1 MNLLSLLTQGDMLLR
16 LVSLVLLVMSVF
28 SWVVILYKAVLLH
41 VAQRD
46 LALCQ
51 TCLLQA
57 TDWRQAQAQWRDSDR
72 WQLFPAL
79 MAAVHDRAAGALA
92 ASAAAE
98 DQLTRRLREALHEVR
113 ARLQWGHDGLATI
126 GATAPFVGL
135 LGTVWGIFHA
145 LTSLAGAGQYT
156 LDKVAQPVGEALVMT
171 AAGLAVAIPA
181 VMAYNLLGRRL
192 ARLDSTLEG
201 LAFDLRAMA
210 QGSADGVAH
219 GLR

>member
-1 MNLLSLLTQGDMLLR
+1 MWSLLTQGDALLR
-16 LVSLVLLVMSVF
+16 LLSLVLLAMSVF
-28 SWVVILYKAVLLH
+28 SWMVILYKAVLLH

-46 LALCQ
+46 LSLCQ
-51 TCLLQA
+51 ACLLQA
-57 TDWRQAQAQWRDSDR
+57 PDWAQAQAQWLASDR

-79 MAAVHDRAAGALA
+79 MAAVQASPTGALA
-92 ASAAAE
+92 ASAAFE
-98 DQLTRRLREALHEVR
+98 VQLTRRLREALHSVR
-113 ARLQWGHDGLATI
+113 ARLQWGQDGLATI

-145 LTSLAGAGQYT
+145 LTNLAGAGQYT

-192 ARLDSTLEG
+192 ARLDSRLEG
-201 LAFDLRAMA
+201 LAFDLRALA
-210 QGSADGVAH
+210 QAGKH
-219 GLR
+219 

>member
-1 MNLLSLLTQGDMLLR
+1 MSMWSLLTQGDALLR
-16 LVSLVLLVMSVF
+16 LLSLVLLAMSVF
-28 SWVVILYKAVLLH
+28 SWMVILYKALLLH

-46 LALCQ
+46 LSLCQ
-51 TCLLQA
+51 ACLLQA
-57 TDWRQAQAQWRDSDR
+57 PDWAQAQAQWRDSDR

-79 MAAVHDRAAGALA
+79 MAAVQASPIGALA
-92 ASAAAE
+92 ASAAFE
-98 DQLTRRLREALHEVR
+98 DQLTRRLREALHSVR
-113 ARLQWGHDGLATI
+113 ARLQWGQDGLATI

-145 LTSLAGAGQYT
+145 LTNLAGAGQYT

-192 ARLDSTLEG
+192 ARLDSRLEG
-201 LAFDLRAMA
+201 LAFDLRALA
-210 QGSADGVAH
+210 QAGKH
-219 GLR
+219 

>member
-1 MNLLSLLTQGDMLLR
+1 MSMWSLLTQGDALLR
-16 LVSLVLLVMSVF
+16 LLSLVLLAMSVF
-28 SWVVILYKAVLLH
+28 SWMVILYKAVLLH

-46 LALCQ
+46 LNLCQ
-51 TCLLQA
+51 ACLLQA
-57 TDWRQAQAQWRDSDR
+57 PEWAQAQAQWLASDR

-79 MAAVHDRAAGALA
+79 MAAVQASPTGALA
-92 ASAAAE
+92 ATAAFE
-98 DQLTRRLREALHEVR
+98 DQLTRRLREALHSVR
-113 ARLQWGHDGLATI
+113 ARLQWGQDGLATI

-145 LTSLAGAGQYT
+145 LTNLAGAGQYT

-192 ARLDSTLEG
+192 ARLDSRLEG
-201 LAFDLRAMA
+201 LAFDLRALA
-210 QGSADGVAH
+210 QAGKH
-219 GLR
+219 

>member
-1 MNLLSLLTQGDMLLR
+1 MSMWSLLTQGDALLR
-16 LVSLVLLVMSVF
+16 LLSLVLLAMSVF
-28 SWVVILYKAVLLH
+28 TWMVILYKAVLLH

-46 LALCQ
+46 LSLCQ
-51 TCLLQA
+51 ACLLQA
-57 TDWRQAQAQWRDSDR
+57 PDWAQAQAQWRDSDR

-79 MAAVHDRAAGALA
+79 MAAVQASPTGALA
-92 ASAAAE
+92 ASAAFE
-98 DQLTRRLREALHEVR
+98 DQLTRRLREALHSVR
-113 ARLQWGHDGLATI
+113 ARLQWGQDGLATI

-145 LTSLAGAGQYT
+145 LTNLAGAGQYT

-192 ARLDSTLEG
+192 ARLDSRLEG
-201 LAFDLRAMA
+201 LAFDLRALA
-210 QGSADGVAH
+210 QAGPH
-219 GLR
+219 

>member
-1 MNLLSLLTQGDMLLR
+1 MSMWSLLTQGDALLR
-16 LVSLVLLVMSVF
+16 LLSLVLLAMSVF
-28 SWVVILYKAVLLH
+28 SWMVILYKAVLLH

-46 LALCQ
+46 LSLCQ
-51 TCLLQA
+51 ACLLQA
-57 TDWRQAQAQWRDSDR
+57 PDWAQAQAQWRASDR

-79 MAAVHDRAAGALA
+79 MAAVQASPTGALA
-92 ASAAAE
+92 ASAAFE
-98 DQLTRRLREALHEVR
+98 DQLTRRLREALHSVR
-113 ARLQWGHDGLATI
+113 ARLQWGQDGLATI

-145 LTSLAGAGQYT
+145 LTNLAGAGQYT

-192 ARLDSTLEG
+192 ARLDSRLEG
-201 LAFDLRAMA
+201 LAFDLRAL
-210 QGSADGVAH
+210 AH
-219 GLR
+219 GTSR

>member
-1 MNLLSLLTQGDMLLR
+1 MSLWALLTQGDALLR
-16 LVSLVLLVMSVF
+16 GVSIVLLAMSVF
-28 SWVVILYKAVLLH
+28 SWMVILYKAVLLH

-46 LALCQ
+46 LSLCQ
-51 TCLLQA
+51 ACLLQA
-57 TDWRQAQAQWRDSDR
+57 PDWQQAQTQWHDSDR

-79 MAAVHDRAAGALA
+79 MAAVHDSPTGALA
-92 ASAAAE
+92 ASAALQ
-98 DQLTRRLREALHEVR
+98 DQLTRRLREALHSVR
-113 ARLQWGHDGLATI
+113 ARLQWGQDGLATI

-145 LTSLAGAGQYT
+145 LTNLAGAGQYT

-192 ARLDSTLEG
+192 ARLDSRLEG

-210 QGSADGVAH
+210 H
-219 GLR
+219 GASR

>member
-1 MNLLSLLTQGDMLLR
+1 MWSLLTQGDALLR
-16 LVSLVLLVMSVF
+16 LLSLVLLAMSVF
-28 SWVVILYKAVLLH
+28 SWMVILYKAVLLH

-46 LALCQ
+46 LSLCQ
-51 TCLLQA
+51 ACLLQA
-57 TDWRQAQAQWRDSDR
+57 PDWAQAQAQWRDSDR

-79 MAAVHDRAAGALA
+79 MAAVQASPTGALA
-92 ASAAAE
+92 ASAAFE
-98 DQLTRRLREALHEVR
+98 DQLTRRLREALHSVR
-113 ARLQWGHDGLATI
+113 ARLQWGQDGLATI

-145 LTSLAGAGQYT
+145 LTNLAGAGQYT

-192 ARLDSTLEG
+192 ARLDSRLEG
-201 LAFDLRAMA
+201 LAFDLRAL
-210 QGSADGVAH
+210 AH
-219 GLR
+219 GTSR

>member
-1 MNLLSLLTQGDMLLR
+1 MSMWSLLTQGDALLR
-16 LVSLVLLVMSVF
+16 LLSLVLLAMSVF
-28 SWVVILYKAVLLH
+28 SWMVILYKAVLLH

-46 LALCQ
+46 LSLCQ
-51 TCLLQA
+51 ACLLQA
-57 TDWRQAQAQWRDSDR
+57 PDWAQAQAQWRDSDR

-79 MAAVHDRAAGALA
+79 MAAVQAGPAGALA
-92 ASAAAE
+92 ASAAFE
-98 DQLTRRLREALHEVR
+98 DQLTRRLREALHSVR
-113 ARLQWGHDGLATI
+113 ARLQWGQDGLATI

-145 LTSLAGAGQYT
+145 LTNLAGAGQYT

-192 ARLDSTLEG
+192 ARLDSRLEG
-201 LAFDLRAMA
+201 LAFDLRSLA
-210 QGSADGVAH
+210 QAGRH
-219 GLR
+219 

>member
-1 MNLLSLLTQGDMLLR
+1 MSMWSLLTQGDALLR
-16 LVSLVLLVMSVF
+16 LLSLVLLAMSVF
-28 SWVVILYKAVLLH
+28 SWMVILYKAVLLH

-46 LALCQ
+46 LSLCQ
-51 TCLLQA
+51 ACLLQA
-57 TDWRQAQAQWRDSDR
+57 PDWAQAQAQWRDGDR

-79 MAAVHDRAAGALA
+79 MAAVQASPTGALA
-92 ASAAAE
+92 ASAAFE
-98 DQLTRRLREALHEVR
+98 DQLTRRLREALHSVR
-113 ARLQWGHDGLATI
+113 ARLQWGQDGLATI

-145 LTSLAGAGQYT
+145 LTNLAGAGQYT

-192 ARLDSTLEG
+192 ARLDSRLEG
-201 LAFDLRAMA
+201 LAFDLRALA
-210 QGSADGVAH
+210 QAGPH
-219 GLR
+219 

>member
-1 MNLLSLLTQGDMLLR
+1 MSMWSLLTQGDALLR
-16 LVSLVLLVMSVF
+16 LLSLVLLAMSVF
-28 SWVVILYKAVLLH
+28 SWMVILYKAVLLH

-46 LALCQ
+46 LSLCQ
-51 TCLLQA
+51 ACLLQA
-57 TDWRQAQAQWRDSDR
+57 PDWAQAQAQWLASDR

-79 MAAVHDRAAGALA
+79 MAAVQASPTGALA
-92 ASAAAE
+92 ASAAFE
-98 DQLTRRLREALHEVR
+98 DQLTRRLREALHSVR
-113 ARLQWGHDGLATI
+113 ARLQWGQDGLATI

-145 LTSLAGAGQYT
+145 LTNLAGAGQYT

-192 ARLDSTLEG
+192 ARLDSRLEG
-201 LAFDLRAMA
+201 LAFDLRALA
-210 QGSADGVAH
+210 QAGKH
-219 GLR
+219 

>member
-1 MNLLSLLTQGDMLLR
+1 MSMWSLLTQGDTLLR
-16 LVSLVLLVMSVF
+16 LLSLVLLAMSVF
-28 SWVVILYKAVLLH
+28 SWMVILYKAVLLH

-46 LALCQ
+46 LNLCQ
-51 TCLLQA
+51 ACLLQA
-57 TDWRQAQAQWRDSDR
+57 PDWAQAQSQWLASDR

-79 MAAVHDRAAGALA
+79 MAAVQASPTGALA
-92 ASAAAE
+92 ASAAFE
-98 DQLTRRLREALHEVR
+98 DQLTRRLREALHSVR
-113 ARLQWGHDGLATI
+113 ARLQWGQDGLATI

-145 LTSLAGAGQYT
+145 LTNLAGAGQYT

-192 ARLDSTLEG
+192 ARLDSRLEG
-201 LAFDLRAMA
+201 LAFDLRALA
-210 QGSADGVAH
+210 QAGKH
-219 GLR
+219 

>member
-1 MNLLSLLTQGDMLLR
+1 MNLGSLLSSGDALLR
-16 LVSLVLLVMSVF
+16 AVSLVLLAMSVF
-28 SWVVILYKAVLLH
+28 SWVVILYKSVLLH

-46 LALCQ
+46 LSLCQ
-51 TCLLQA
+51 ACLMQA
-57 TDWRQAQAQWRDSDR
+57 SDWQQAQAQWHELDR

-79 MAAVHDRAAGALA
+79 MNAVQEAPTGALA
-92 ASAAAE
+92 AGAALQ
-98 DQLTRRLREALHEVR
+98 DQLTRRLREALHSVR
-113 ARLQWGHDGLATI
+113 ARLQWGQDGLATI

-192 ARLDSTLEG
+192 ARLDSSLEG

-210 QGSADGVAH
+210 HGST
-219 GLR
+219 R

>member
-1 MNLLSLLTQGDMLLR
+1 MWSLLTQGDALLR
-16 LVSLVLLVMSVF
+16 LLSLVLLAMSVF
-28 SWVVILYKAVLLH
+28 SWMVILYKAVLLH

-46 LALCQ
+46 LSLCQ
-51 TCLLQA
+51 ACLLQA
-57 TDWRQAQAQWRDSDR
+57 PDWAQAQAQWLASDR

-79 MAAVHDRAAGALA
+79 MAAVQASPTGALA
-92 ASAAAE
+92 ASAAFE
-98 DQLTRRLREALHEVR
+98 DQLTRRLREALHSVR
-113 ARLQWGHDGLATI
+113 ARLQWGQDGLATI

-145 LTSLAGAGQYT
+145 LTNLAGAGQYT

-192 ARLDSTLEG
+192 ARLDSRLEG
-201 LAFDLRAMA
+201 LAFDLRAL
-210 QGSADGVAH
+210 AH
-219 GLR
+219 GTSR

>member
-1 MNLLSLLTQGDMLLR
+1 MSMWSLLTQGDALLR
-16 LVSLVLLVMSVF
+16 LLSLVLLAMSVF
-28 SWVVILYKAVLLH
+28 SWMVILYKAVLLH

-46 LALCQ
+46 LTLCQ
-51 TCLLQA
+51 ACLLQA
-57 TDWRQAQAQWRDSDR
+57 PDWAQAQAQWRDSDR

-79 MAAVHDRAAGALA
+79 MAAVQASPIGALA
-92 ASAAAE
+92 ASAAFE
-98 DQLTRRLREALHEVR
+98 DQLTRRLREALHSVR
-113 ARLQWGHDGLATI
+113 ARLQWGQDGLATI

-145 LTSLAGAGQYT
+145 LTNLAGAGQYT

-192 ARLDSTLEG
+192 ARLDSRLEG
-201 LAFDLRAMA
+201 LAFDLRAL
-210 QGSADGVAH
+210 AH
-219 GLR
+219 GTSR

>member
-1 MNLLSLLTQGDMLLR
+1 MSLWSLLTQGDALLR
-16 LVSLVLLVMSVF
+16 LLSLVLLAMSVF
-28 SWVVILYKAVLLH
+28 SWMVIVYKAVLLH

-46 LALCQ
+46 LSLCQ
-51 TCLLQA
+51 ACLLQA
-57 TDWRQAQAQWRDSDR
+57 PDWAQAQAQWRDSDR

-79 MAAVHDRAAGALA
+79 MAAVQASPTGALA
-92 ASAAAE
+92 ASAAFE
-98 DQLTRRLREALHEVR
+98 DQLTRRLREALHSVR
-113 ARLQWGHDGLATI
+113 ARLQWGQDGLATI

-145 LTSLAGAGQYT
+145 LTNLAGAGQYT

-192 ARLDSTLEG
+192 ARLDSRLEG
-201 LAFDLRAMA
+201 LAFDLRAL
-210 QGSADGVAH
+210 AH
-219 GLR
+219 GTSR

>member
-1 MNLLSLLTQGDMLLR
+1 MWSLLTQGDALLR
-16 LVSLVLLVMSVF
+16 LLSLVLLAMSVF
-28 SWVVILYKAVLLH
+28 SWMVILYKAVLLH

-46 LALCQ
+46 LSLCQ
-51 TCLLQA
+51 ACLLQA
-57 TDWRQAQAQWRDSDR
+57 PDWAQAQAQWLASDR

-79 MAAVHDRAAGALA
+79 MAAVQASPTGALA
-92 ASAAAE
+92 ASAAFE
-98 DQLTRRLREALHEVR
+98 DQLTRRLREALHSVR
-113 ARLQWGHDGLATI
+113 ARLQWGQDGLATI

-145 LTSLAGAGQYT
+145 LTNLAGAGQYT

-192 ARLDSTLEG
+192 ARLDSRLEG
-201 LAFDLRAMA
+201 LAFDLRALA
-210 QGSADGVAH
+210 QAGKH
-219 GLR
+219 

>member
-1 MNLLSLLTQGDMLLR
+1 MSLWSLLTQGDALLR
-16 LVSLVLLVMSVF
+16 ALSVVLLAMSVF
-28 SWVVILYKAVLLH
+28 SWMVIVYKAVLLH

-46 LALCQ
+46 LSLCQ
-51 TCLLQA
+51 ACLLQA
-57 TDWRQAQAQWRDSDR
+57 PDWAQAQVQWRDSDR

-79 MAAVHDRAAGALA
+79 MAAVQASPTGALA
-92 ASAAAE
+92 ASAAFE
-98 DQLTRRLREALHEVR
+98 DQLTRRLREALHSVR
-113 ARLQWGHDGLATI
+113 ARLQWGQDGLATI

-145 LTSLAGAGQYT
+145 LTNLAGAGQYT

-192 ARLDSTLEG
+192 ARLDSRLEG
-201 LAFDLRAMA
+201 LAFDLRALA
-210 QGSADGVAH
+210 QAGK
-219 GLR
+219 L

>member
-1 MNLLSLLTQGDMLLR
+1 MSMWSLLTQGDALLR
-16 LVSLVLLVMSVF
+16 LLSLVLLAMSVF
-28 SWVVILYKAVLLH
+28 SWMVILYKAVLLH

-46 LALCQ
+46 LSLCQ
-51 TCLLQA
+51 ACLLQA
-57 TDWRQAQAQWRDSDR
+57 PDWAQAQAQWLASDR

-79 MAAVHDRAAGALA
+79 MAAVQASPTGALA
-92 ASAAAE
+92 ATAAFE
-98 DQLTRRLREALHEVR
+98 DQLTRRLREALHSVR
-113 ARLQWGHDGLATI
+113 ARLQWGQDGLATI

-145 LTSLAGAGQYT
+145 LTNLAGAGQYT

-192 ARLDSTLEG
+192 ARLDSRLEG
-201 LAFDLRAMA
+201 LAFDLRALA
-210 QGSADGVAH
+210 QAGKH
-219 GLR
+219 

>member
-1 MNLLSLLTQGDMLLR
+1 MSLWSLLTQGDALLR
-16 LVSLVLLVMSVF
+16 LLSLVLLVMSVF
-28 SWVVILYKAVLLH
+28 SWMVIVYKAVLLH

-46 LALCQ
+46 LSLCQ
-51 TCLLQA
+51 ACLLQA
-57 TDWRQAQAQWRDSDR
+57 PDWAQAQAQWRDSDR

-79 MAAVHDRAAGALA
+79 MAAVQASPTGALA
-92 ASAAAE
+92 ASAAFE
-98 DQLTRRLREALHEVR
+98 DQLTRRLREALHSVR
-113 ARLQWGHDGLATI
+113 ARLQWGQDGLATI

-145 LTSLAGAGQYT
+145 LTNLAGAGQYT

-192 ARLDSTLEG
+192 ARLDSRLEG
-201 LAFDLRAMA
+201 LAFDLRAL
-210 QGSADGVAH
+210 AH
-219 GLR
+219 GTSR

>member
-1 MNLLSLLTQGDMLLR
+1 MSMWSLLTQGDALLR
-16 LVSLVLLVMSVF
+16 LLSLVLLAMSVF
-28 SWVVILYKAVLLH
+28 SWMVILYKALLLH

-46 LALCQ
+46 LSLCQ
-51 TCLLQA
+51 ACLLQA
-57 TDWRQAQAQWRDSDR
+57 PDWAQAQAQWLASDR

-79 MAAVHDRAAGALA
+79 MAAVQASPTGALA
-92 ASAAAE
+92 ATAAFE
-98 DQLTRRLREALHEVR
+98 DQLTRRLREALHSVR
-113 ARLQWGHDGLATI
+113 ARLQWGQDGLATI

-145 LTSLAGAGQYT
+145 LTNLAGAGQYT

-192 ARLDSTLEG
+192 ARLDSRLEG
-201 LAFDLRAMA
+201 LAFDLRALA
-210 QGSADGVAH
+210 QAGKH
-219 GLR
+219 

>member
-1 MNLLSLLTQGDMLLR
+1 MWSLLTQGDALLR
-16 LVSLVLLVMSVF
+16 LLSLVLLAMSVF
-28 SWVVILYKAVLLH
+28 SWMVILYKAVLLH

-46 LALCQ
+46 LSLCQ
-51 TCLLQA
+51 ACLLQA
-57 TDWRQAQAQWRDSDR
+57 PDWAQAQAQWRDSDR

-79 MAAVHDRAAGALA
+79 MAAVQASPTGALA
-92 ASAAAE
+92 ASAAFE
-98 DQLTRRLREALHEVR
+98 DQLTRRLREALHSVR
-113 ARLQWGHDGLATI
+113 ARLQWGQDGLATI

-145 LTSLAGAGQYT
+145 LTNWAGAGQYT

-192 ARLDSTLEG
+192 ARLDSRLEG
-201 LAFDLRAMA
+201 LAFDLRAL
-210 QGSADGVAH
+210 AH
-219 GLR
+219 AGPH